1 MIIDISD
8 ISGINGTPNIELNQ
22 VYDVIDVTIN
32 GMTCASCSASI
43 ENGMGNLDGVKSIQV
58 NLITGRGVIEYD
70 IKKTNIREILL
81 YINNLGFDSYL
92 TRDDSKEQKV
102 LEKLMDEKRKLKQ
115 KVILLSVFGSLGII
129 GMILMMFD
137 VSFYMMDVYPG
148 LTVSSIYMF
157 ILSTPVQ
164 FGIGLKFYK
173 NVWKQFRNHTNF
185 NMETLIIL
193 STTLAYILSLWIVY
207 LNISIG
213 KSKNHTFFET
223 SVFIFTFVYVGKYL
237 ELSGKIWA
245 AKIMNNIVSNEINK
259 VKIVKDLSK
268 LSETEE
274 ISEDLICIGDIIKV
288 KPSERIPCD
297 GKVVL
302 NNTFVDES
310 MLTGESESIL
320 KDIDAKVYAGTINI
334 SDTVYIQALETGTNT
349 LVNRMVSL
357 IENAQS
363 NKTSFQLTT
372 DWICKWF
379 VYVVIFLAIIDLIVW
394 LIIGGLKIVEIP
406 EGFTYITFALY
417 SSISV
422 IVVACPCALG
432 LATPMVI
439 MVGTGIAMNRGIL
452 IKNGADT
459 IEKMSKVK
467 NIVFDKTGTLTHGK
481 MCVIDYVLLD
491 DNIQILDYTKTLS
504 SITNH
509 PISKCLYEY
518 TLKCNQYMSCNEKVY
533 NGKGVECEIDNTIH
547 KLGSI
552 NWLNEMEYND
562 DMRYKLNVWYRDGYS
577 IVVHAMNDKVVCMF
591 AISDIIREDS
601 KDVIREL
608 KDDNI
613 DIWMV
618 SGDNKYNAE
627 RVAKNVGIDDNQ
639 VLSHVLPEAKSQII
653 EAIQSSGYINQRRW
667 WSRTGYMKMT
677 KKVVAMVGDGG
688 NDSIALAQADIGI
701 AMRHGSDLALS
712 SASVVL
718 MKSDIK
724 DVLYLK
730 TLSDKVMRRIY
741 MNLVWAMG
749 YNIIGIPL
757 AAGVFYPWN
766 ISPMC
771 AGLMMSLSSLFV
783 VLNSLLLKYQIEF
796 KEI

>member
-1 MIIDISD
+1 MIIDRHD
-8 ISGINGTPNIELNQ
+8 IELNK
-22 VYDVIDVTIN
+22 VYKVIDITIN
-32 GMTCASCSASI
+32 GMTCASCCSSI
-43 ENGMGNLDGVKSIQV
+43 ENGVSNLDGVKSVNV
-58 NLITGRGVIEYD
+58 NLITGKGKIEYNMTKMNTRD
-70 IKKTNIREILL
+70 ILL

-102 LEKLMDEKRKLKQ
+102 LEKLMDEKCKLRR
-115 KVILLSVFGSLGII
+115 KVILLSIFGLLGII

-148 LTVSSIYMF
+148 VAFSSIYMF
-157 ILSTPVQ
+157 VLSTPVQ
-164 FGIGLKFYK
+164 FGIGIKFYK
-173 NVWKQFRNHTNF
+173 NVWRQFRNCTNF

-237 ELSGKIWA
+237 ELGGKIWA

-259 VKIVKDLSK
+259 VTIIKDLTK
-268 LSETEE
+268 LSETED
-274 ISEDLICIGDIIKV
+274 ISEDLVCVGDIIKV
-288 KPSERIPCD
+288 KPNDRIPCD
-297 GKVVL
+297 GKVIL

-334 SDTVYIQALETGTNT
+334 SDTVYIKALETGTNT
-349 LVNRMVSL
+349 LINRMISL

-372 DWICKWF
+372 DIICKWF
-379 VYVVIFLAIIDLIVW
+379 VYIVISLAFVDLIVW
-394 LIIGGLKIVEIP
+394 LIIGGVSIVEIP
-406 EGFTYITFALY
+406 EGFTYVTFALY

-439 MVGTGIAMNRGIL
+439 MVSTGIAMNKGIL

-459 IEKMSKVK
+459 IEKMSKIDVV
-467 NIVFDKTGTLTHGK
+467 VFDKTGTLTYGK
-481 MCVIDYVLLD
+481 MNVVDFLIESEDYGSVLENLHV
-491 DNIQILDYTKTLS
+491 LS
-504 SITNH
+504 SISNH
-509 PISKCLYEY
+509 PISQCLKEY
-518 TLKCNQYMSCNEKVY
+518 TKSYKMNKTARNEKVY
-533 NGKGVECEIDNTIH
+533 NGKGVECEIENDVH
-547 KLGSI
+547 KLGNI
-552 NWLNEMEYND
+552 NWLNNEEYSYSD
-562 DMRYKLNVWYRDGYS
+562 DVKIKLEEWYKSGYS
-577 IVVHAMNDKVVCMF
+577 IVVQSVKESII
-591 AISDIIREDS
+591 AIYALSDIMRVES
-601 KDVIREL
+601 KNVVKEL
-608 KDDNI
+608 KEKKI
-613 DIWMV
+613 DIWML

-627 RVAKNVGIDDNQ
+627 RVANMVGIDNKQ
-639 VLSHVLPEAKSQII
+639 VLSNVLPESKADVI
-653 EAIQSSGYINQRRW
+653 EAIQSSGCVNLRRGW
-667 WSRTGYMKMT
+667 FYNNYMQMEM
-677 KKVVAMVGDGG
+677 KKKIVVMIGDGG

-701 AMRHGSDLALS
+701 SMRHGSDLALS

-718 MKSDIK
+718 MRSDIN
-724 DVLYLK
+724 DVLFLK
-730 TLSDKVMRRIY
+730 KLSDKVMRRIY

-749 YNIIGIPL
+749 YNIIGILL

-783 VLNSLLLKYQIEF
+783 VGNSLLLRYQI
-796 KEI
+796 

>member
-1 MIIDISD
+1 MLSIIISKMIIDNDNINVD
-8 ISGINGTPNIELNQ
+8 IEMNK
-22 VYDVIDVTIN
+22 VYDTVDVTIN

-43 ENGMGNLDGVKSIQV
+43 ESGVGNLDGVKSVKV
-58 NLITGRGVIEYD
+58 NLITGKGIIEYNVA
-70 IKKTNIREILL
+70 KTNIRDILKH
-81 YINNLGFDSYL
+81 INNLGFDSYV

-102 LEKLMDEKRKLKQ
+102 LEKLMDEKIKMRR
-115 KVILLSVFGSLGII
+115 KVIVLSVFGILGII
-129 GMILMMFD
+129 GMILMMFE
-137 VSFYMMDVYPG
+137 VKWYMMEVYPG
-148 LTVSSIYMF
+148 LNVSSIYMF
-157 ILSTPVQ
+157 ILSTPIQ
-164 FGIGLKFYK
+164 FGVGIKFYK
-173 NVWKQFRNHTNF
+173 NVWRQFINYTNF

-193 STTLAYILSLWIVY
+193 STSLAYILSLWIVY

-213 KSKNHTFFET
+213 KAEHHTFFET

-245 AKIMNNIVSNEINK
+245 AKIMNNIVSNEVNNVTI
-259 VKIVKDLSK
+259 IKDLNE
-268 LSETEE
+268 LAETEE
-274 ISEDLICIGDIIKV
+274 ISEELICVGDIIKV
-288 KPSERIPCD
+288 KPNERIPCD
-297 GKVVL
+297 GKIVL
-302 NNTFVDES
+302 HSTFVDES
-310 MLTGESESIL
+310 MLTGESESVL
-320 KDIDAKVYAGTINI
+320 KELNSKVYAGTINI

-363 NKTSFQLTT
+363 NKTSFQSTT

-379 VYVVIFLAIIDLIVW
+379 VYVVICLAVVDLVVW
-394 LIIGGLKIVEIP
+394 LVIGSLNLVEIP
-406 EGFTYITFALY
+406 EGFTYVTFALY

-439 MVGTGIAMNRGIL
+439 MVGTGVAMNKGIL

-467 NIVFDKTGTLTHGK
+467 NIVFDKTGTLTYGK
-481 MCVIDYVLLD
+481 MCIVDYVLLD
-491 DNIQILDYTKTLS
+491 DNIQVLDYTRTIS

-518 TLKCNQYMSCNEKVY
+518 TSKYKKYMSCNEKVY
-533 NGKGVECEIDNTIH
+533 NGKGVECEIDNQIH

-552 NWLNEMEYND
+552 NWLNEMDYND
-562 DMRYKLNVWYRDGYS
+562 DMQYKLNVWYQQGYS
-577 IVVHAMNDKVVCMF
+577 VVIHAMNNKVLCMF

-608 KDDNI
+608 KDNNI

-627 RVAKNVGIDDNQ
+627 RVAKIVGIDDNQ
-639 VLSHVLPEAKSQII
+639 VLSNVLPEAKSQII
-653 EAIQSSGYINQRRW
+653 EAIQSSGYINKRRW
-667 WSRTGYMKMT
+667 WSRNGYIEMT
-677 KKVVAMVGDGG
+677 KNIVAMVGDGG
-688 NDSIALAQADIGI
+688 NDSIALAQSDIGI
-701 AMRHGSDLALS
+701 ALRHGSDLALS

-730 TLSDKVMRRIY
+730 KLSDKVMRRIY
-741 MNLVWAMG
+741 MNLAWAMG
-749 YNIIGIPL
+749 YNLIGIPL

-783 VLNSLLLKYQIEF
+783 VVNSLLLKYQI
-796 KEI
+796 

>member
-1 MIIDISD
+1 MLSIIISKMIIDNANVD
-8 ISGINGTPNIELNQ
+8 IEMNQ
-22 VYDVIDVTIN
+22 VYDKVDITIN

-43 ENGMGNLDGVKSIQV
+43 ENGVGKLNGVKSVQV
-58 NLITGRGVIEYD
+58 NLITGKGVVEYNVTR
-70 IKKTNIREILL
+70 TNIRDILK
-81 YINNLGFDSYL
+81 YINNLGFDSYV

-102 LEKLMDEKRKLKQ
+102 LEKLMDEKVKLRR
-115 KVILLSVFGSLGII
+115 KVIVLSIFGILGII
-129 GMILMMFD
+129 GMILMMFE
-137 VSFYMMDVYPG
+137 VSFYIMEVYPG

-164 FGIGLKFYK
+164 FGIGQKFYK
-173 NVWKQFRNHTNF
+173 NVWKQFVNYTNF

-193 STTLAYILSLWIVY
+193 STSLAYILSLWIVY
-207 LNISIG
+207 LDISIG
-213 KSKNHTFFET
+213 KAIHHTFFET

-245 AKIMNNIVSNEINK
+245 AKIMNNIVSCEQNEVTLIKDINK
-259 VKIVKDLSK
+259 LSDIE
-268 LSETEE
+268 LINEE
-274 ISEDLICIGDIIKV
+274 LICVGDIIKV
-288 KPSERIPCD
+288 KPNERIPCD
-297 GKVVL
+297 GKIVL
-302 NNTFVDES
+302 HSTFVDES
-310 MLTGESESIL
+310 MLTGESESVL
-320 KDIDAKVYAGTINI
+320 KELNSKVYAGTINI
-334 SDTVYIQALETGTNT
+334 SDTVYIQALETGTST

-363 NKTSFQLTT
+363 NKTSFQSTT
-372 DWICKWF
+372 DLICKWF
-379 VYVVIFLAIIDLIVW
+379 VYIVIGIAIVDLVVW
-394 LIIGGLKIVEIP
+394 LIIGKLNLVEIP
-406 EGFTYITFALY
+406 EGFTYVTFALY

-439 MVGTGIAMNRGIL
+439 MVGTGVAMNKGIL

-481 MCVIDYVLLD
+481 MCVVDYVLLD
-491 DNIQILDYTKTLS
+491 DNIQVLEYTKTIS
-504 SITNH
+504 SIANH

-518 TLKCNQYMSCNEKVY
+518 TSQYKQYLSSNEKVY
-533 NGKGVECEIDNTIH
+533 NGKGVECEIDNNIH

-552 NWLNEMEYND
+552 NWLNEMDYND
-562 DMRYKLNVWYRDGYS
+562 DMKYKLNVWYQRGYS
-577 IVVHAMNDKVVCMF
+577 VVVHAINNKVVCMF
-591 AISDIIREDS
+591 AISDVVREDS

-608 KDDNI
+608 KDNNI

-627 RVAKNVGIDDNQ
+627 RVANIVGIDDNQ
-639 VLSHVLPEAKSQII
+639 VLSNVLPEAKSQII
-653 EAIQSSGYINQRRW
+653 EAIQSSGYTNKRRW
-667 WSRTGYMKMT
+667 WCRNGYIKMT
-677 KKVVAMVGDGG
+677 KNIVAMVGDGG

-701 AMRHGSDLALS
+701 AMRYGSDLALS

-730 TLSDKVMRRIY
+730 KLSDKVMRRIY
-741 MNLVWAMG
+741 MNLAWAMG

-783 VLNSLLLKYQIEF
+783 VVNSLLLKYQI
-796 KEI
+796 